1 MVTGVAGPGWRPP
14 AGPSWAYGRWR
25 CTKHVANKDALPDVV
40 VESVVGTIALPDPDA
55 PWQDAMR
62 QGTRSARDVLRRHPW
77 AIGL

>member
-1 MVTGVAGPGWRPP
+1 VASTGGAELGL
-14 AGPSWAYGRWR
+14 WAMALYQ
-25 CTKHVANKDALPDVV
+25 HVANKDALPDVV

-62 QGTRSARDVLRRHPW
+62 QRTRSARDVLRRHPW